1 MNFYE
6 LLFIVVLWLW
16 TINAF
21 MVKEAYQLLFN
32 GKVVVTRNNKKLA
45 WFFLATAI
53 FHTASFIYFSV
64 IAA

>member
-6 LLFIVVLWLW
+6 ILFIVLLWLW

-21 MVKEAYQLLFN
+21 GVKETHQLLFN
-32 GKVVVTRNNKKLA
+32 GKVVVTRNNKKWA

-53 FHTASFIYFSV
+53 FHSASFIYFSV